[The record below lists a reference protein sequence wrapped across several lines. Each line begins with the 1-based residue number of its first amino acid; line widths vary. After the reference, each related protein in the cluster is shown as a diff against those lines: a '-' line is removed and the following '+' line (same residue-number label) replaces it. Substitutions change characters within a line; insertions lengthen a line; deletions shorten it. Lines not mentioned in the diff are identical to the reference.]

1 MGDSLSGAGPIRNAT
16 AQDSS
21 LVAVVLAAGEGRRLS
36 PLTSLRPKALCP
48 VGGVALLDLAVA
60 RVGQVTPAVAVNLH
74 HGLDQMMA
82 HLDRGPA
89 PIGPISPAGHGLTV
103 HRSVE
108 QPEALGTAGALGAL
122 RDWIAGRGVLVHNAD
137 AWCQPDLADFVAGWD
152 GERVRVLVTGPPG
165 PAGFGPRVGL
175 VATLLPWSDVVGLAA
190 VASGLYEA
198 VLAPAWAGGR
208 LEAVGHAGPFVDCGT
223 PADYLAANL
232 AAVDAAGGASLVA
245 VGAETGGQVRR
256 SVVGA
261 GARVDGRIERCVL
274 WEGAV
279 VGPDEDL
286 RDVVRAPGLRRDVAC
301 G

>member
-1 MGDSLSGAGPIRNAT
+1 M
-16 AQDSS
+16 
-21 LVAVVLAAGEGRRLS
+21 AVVLAAGEGRRLW

-60 RVGQVTPAVAVNLH
+60 RVGQVTPDVAVNLH
-74 HGLDQMMA
+74 HGLDQMTA
-82 HLDRGPA
+82 HLDLGLT
-89 PIGPISPAGHGLTV
+89 PIGEIAPAGRPLTV

-122 RDWIAGRGVLVHNAD
+122 RDWIAGRAVLVHNAD
-137 AWCQPDLADFVAGWD
+137 AWCRPDLAGFVAGWD

-165 PAGFGPRVGL
+165 PADFGPRVGL
-175 VATLLPWSDVVGLAA
+175 VATLLPWTDVVGLAA
-190 VASGLYEA
+190 VPSGLYET
-198 VLAPAWAGGR
+198 VLAPGVGRRAPGGR
-208 LEAVGHAGPFVDCGT
+208 RPPRPVRGLRHARRLP
-223 PADYLAANL
+223 
-232 AAVDAAGGASLVA
+232 GGQPGRGGRHRRSASLVA
-245 VGAETGGQVRR
+245 AGAEIGGQVRR